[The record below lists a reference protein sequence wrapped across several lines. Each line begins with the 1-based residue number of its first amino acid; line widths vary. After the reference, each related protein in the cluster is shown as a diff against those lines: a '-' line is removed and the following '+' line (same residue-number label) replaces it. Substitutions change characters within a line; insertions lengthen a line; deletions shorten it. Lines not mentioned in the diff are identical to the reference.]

1 MTRTEVTS
9 RHAFVFLVGY
19 LGDVFDLLPVLKMD
33 LYCLCRISCI
43 ESKVSAVD
51 RLNYK
56 VGRIQCFKA
65 AEIVIFFILTRGFVL
80 FLNHLLRTEEQADP
94 GNNSVESLEPV
105 YFPSGDGGD

>member
-56 VGRIQCFKA
+56 EGRIQCFKA
-65 AEIVIFFILTRGFVL
+65 AEIVIFYLNKRFCFV
-80 FLNHLLRTEEQADP
+80 FKPPAQD
-94 GNNSVESLEPV
+94 
-105 YFPSGDGGD
+105 